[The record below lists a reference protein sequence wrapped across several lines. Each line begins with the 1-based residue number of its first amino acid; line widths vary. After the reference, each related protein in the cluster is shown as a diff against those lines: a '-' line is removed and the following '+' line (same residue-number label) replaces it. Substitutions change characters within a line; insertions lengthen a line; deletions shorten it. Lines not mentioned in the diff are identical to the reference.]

1 MNWYCLHTKPLKEE
15 HTALHLEETL
25 GLETYFPRL
34 KRQRVIRRIRK
45 TVLSP
50 LFPRYL
56 FCRFDPALQ
65 FRAVRFAP
73 DVVDVVRFGDL
84 PTVVDTSIID
94 ELKVWAGE
102 AVDVMSIERQLGPG
116 DHVVITEGPMR
127 GLQAVI
133 VQERSDR
140 DRVAVLLA
148 ALEFSAQVMIHRTQ
162 LQRVG

>member
-1 MNWYCLHTKPLKEE
+1 MNWYCLHTKPQKEE
-15 HTALHLEETL
+15 HTALHLEESL

-34 KRQRVIRRIRK
+34 KRQRVIRRVRR

-73 DVVDVVRFGDL
+73 DVIDVVRFGEF
-84 PTVVDTSIID
+84 PTIVDTGIID
-94 ELKVWAGE
+94 ELKTWAGE
-102 AVDVMSIERQLGPG
+102 AVDVISIEPQLCPG
-116 DHVVITEGPMR
+116 DRVVITDGPMR

-133 VQERSDR
+133 IQQRSDR

-148 ALEFSAQVMIHRTQ
+148 ALEFSAQVMINRAQ